1 MPRIL
6 NWQNSLPSTDL
17 QRKEEDTIMNTV
29 TYITDTNTDRSARYL
44 ILDGYRETV
53 EEWFEESLPGDEI
66 EELRE
71 ALIDA
76 AVRMSGEDRAL
87 LVANGF
93 GIDEIPLAYTGADDA
108 RVFGEYNFADGS
120 RDDIL
125 NTISAE
131 CESRGL
137 TEGYADVWATLTV
150 LEAIGGNVE
159 KFLD

>member
-1 MPRIL
+1 M
-6 NWQNSLPSTDL
+6 S
-17 QRKEEDTIMNTV
+17 TV
-29 TYITDTNTDRSARYL
+29 TYITDTNTDRFARYL

-93 GIDEIPLAYTGADDA
+93 GIDEIPLAYTEADEA
-108 RVFGEYNFADGS
+108 RVFGEYNVFDGG
-120 RDDIL
+120 RDGIY
-125 NTISAE
+125 NAIAAE
-131 CESRGL
+131 CEAWGL
-137 TEGYADVWATLTV
+137 TDGYASVWETLTV
-150 LEAIGGNVE
+150 LEEIGGNVE
-159 KFLD
+159 RFLD

>member
-1 MPRIL
+1 
-6 NWQNSLPSTDL
+6 
-17 QRKEEDTIMNTV
+17 MNTV
-29 TYITDTNTDRSARYL
+29 TYITDTNTDRFARYL

-93 GIDEIPLAYTGADDA
+93 GIDEIPLAYTEADDA

-120 RDDIL
+120 RDGIL
-125 NTISAE
+125 NAIAAE
-131 CESRGL
+131 CESQGL
-137 TEGYADVWATLTV
+137 TEGYASTWETLTV
-150 LEAIGGNVE
+150 LKEIGGNVE